1 MKMKYKT
8 IKECCKMIMEAIESG
23 NYDVKPILEL
33 IEERERRCDIIMYG
47 QKCQIDELKKI
58 TEMKENSFTQL
69 RILDEDTGLDHI
81 IGSNLHDVLYV
92 ENGIVRYYN
101 LQDGG
106 SDGDGYRFVEKM
118 VVQKYE

>member
-1 MKMKYKT
+1 MMKYKT
-8 IKECCKMIMEAIESG
+8 IKECCKMIIEAIESG
-23 NYDVKPILEL
+23 SYDVDPILEYM
-33 IEERERRCDIIMYG
+33 EERERRYDIIIAG
-47 QKCQIDELKKI
+47 KNHEINELKKI
-58 TEMKENSFTQL
+58 TEIKDNLFTQL

-81 IGSNLHDVLYV
+81 IGSSQHDVLYV
-92 ENGIVRYYN
+92 EDGIVRYYN